1 MLFSHSLAQRG
12 LYFSGGLYQNKN
24 TSYEVVCCYTINMK
38 KKSGDFGKLVKNYQ
52 LIRPNYPSKI
62 IKDIYSSLK
71 TAKPVVLDLGCGTGI
86 STRQLVKKDSK
97 VFGLDIDEKM
107 LLIASKNQ
115 KNIEYIK
122 ANAEEL
128 PFDNSFFDL
137 VTMFTS
143 FHWFA
148 NRKTLKEIKRVLKPK
163 RTVCIIQPKHTAI
176 FINDHKEI
184 IEKALGVTLKTK
196 YSTKNFE
203 DILVKNNF
211 KIINNK
217 VYKVVYKYTLE
228 QFLKL
233 LQTYSIWNEVP
244 ASKRKLV
251 LNLFRKHYRVLLK
264 NGFIHDMVDLE
275 LISARSI

>member
-1 MLFSHSLAQRG
+1 
-12 LYFSGGLYQNKN
+12 
-24 TSYEVVCCYTINMK
+24 
-38 KKSGDFGKLVKNYQ
+38 
-52 LIRPNYPSKI
+52 
-62 IKDIYSSLK
+62 
-71 TAKPVVLDLGCGTGI
+71 
-86 STRQLVKKDSK
+86 LVKKDSK

-107 LLIASKNQ
+107 LSIASKNQ

-122 ANAEEL
+122 ANVEKL

-163 RTVCIIQPKHTAI
+163 GTVCIIQPKHTAI

-184 IEKALGVTLKTK
+184 IEKALEVTLKTK

-251 LNLFRKHYRVLLK
+251 LNLFRKHYRALLK
-264 NGFIHDMVDLE
+264 NGFIHDTVDLE
-275 LISARSI
+275 LISARSIK